1 MKRLIFII
9 TMLMLMAVSLY
20 ADTTKVIYITRTD
33 TTLGTRNANVDSI
46 RNDIVN
52 DPMGQ
57 LPGIWKVDL
66 CAMADVEGKAAAFWT
81 YYNLIITFGS
91 EEGSGDEGGGA
102 ADYDTFLDG
111 VFDTLKKPII
121 TRNAWLANGNPM
133 RLGTAARATEIDRFK
148 LDNTTH
154 FITRNT
160 YTDNAHWGDTV
171 MLYSASVR
179 AGHGLRG
186 MANAV
191 QTLVRW
197 PGEIRSDDADT
208 ALIAILDSNA
218 TNASGTTAPNRRAY
232 FALATSWQYCSWAA
246 RDLWYRTL
254 RWAIADT
261 VIDTCVTRVNI
272 TREGIDGN
280 FLEYSGSNCQTT
292 WHYGGFTNGFLTG
305 SDIRDRS
312 TLIRARTSAI
322 TTQLPDTST
331 SWAYDIVDT
340 KLIFRIKGVAE
351 NVASRSFSFWQG
363 LFEILYADQCLWLD
377 AKASYQLDS
386 TCASWLASEPDTLCN
401 SHYLKYPSIP
411 WASAQ
416 ASTRGT
422 DYSTI
427 AFDSMWIQDPIL
439 ESHMIFGNLKN
450 YIEEARADS
459 LDNQGV
465 MTHTIGTVT
474 NDAEISLYTEIT
486 GENFGAVRYGPR
498 WDITLAWRPANEAA
512 PDLDSSI
519 AWNPD
524 SVVFS
529 GYVDG
534 EDPDN
539 QYLQFYNGSSSE
551 IFTCTLAESPS
562 ADWLALST
570 LIGGGETPGYQLLNP
585 DLTGLAAGYYSTYVK
600 ATCTGVSD
608 SPDSAKVVL
617 RVNPQPGVRQVGG
630 KLKF

>member
-1 MKRLIFII
+1 
-9 TMLMLMAVSLY
+9 MLMLMAVSLY

-33 TTLGTRNANVDSI
+33 TTLGTRNANVDSL

-81 YYNLIITFGS
+81 YYNLIITFGA
-91 EEGSGDEGGGA
+91 EEGNGDEGGGA
-102 ADYDTFLDG
+102 NDYDTFLDG

-133 RLGTAARATEIDRFK
+133 RLGTAARATTSNVIK
-148 LDNTTH
+148 LDNPAH

-160 YTDNAHWGDTV
+160 YTDNAHFGDTV
-171 MLYSASVR
+171 WVCSLTDTPYGGQGNAI
-179 AGHGLRG
+179 RG
-186 MANAV
+186 MANNV
-191 QTLVRW
+191 VTLARW
-197 PGEIRSDDADT
+197 AGERRSDDADT
-208 ALIAILDSNA
+208 AIIAVVDSGL
-218 TNASGTTAPNRRAY
+218 TNASGTAAPNRRVFFGASSAWRY
-232 FALATSWQYCSWAA
+232 TSWSI
-246 RDLWYRTL
+246 RDMWHRTL
-254 RWAIADT
+254 RYAIADT
-261 VIDTCVTRVNI
+261 VIDTCVTKVMVG
-272 TREGIDGN
+272 REGIDGN
-280 FLEYSGSNCQTT
+280 FQEYSGSACQTT
-292 WHYGGFTNGFLTG
+292 WHYGAFSSGLLTG
-305 SDIRDRS
+305 WDVRDR
-312 TLIRARTSAI
+312 TTMLRARTRAI
-322 TTQLPDTST
+322 TTQLPDTSA
-331 SWAYDIVDT
+331 SWAYDIVDA
-340 KLIFRIKGVAE
+340 KLNCYIQGIAE
-351 NVASRSFSFWQG
+351 SAPATTFSCWEG

-422 DYSTI
+422 DYATV
-427 AFDSMWIQDPIL
+427 AFDSIWIQDPIISNWL
-439 ESHMIFGNLKN
+439 VWGNLKS

-459 LDNQGV
+459 LDNQGL

-474 NDAEISLYTEIT
+474 GDGEIT
-486 GENFGAVRYGPR
+486 LTGEIGNATALRVVETPR
-498 WDITLAWRPANEAA
+498 FDITLAWRPANEAA

-562 ADWLALST
+562 AAWLTLST

-617 RVNPQPGVRQVGG
+617 LVNPQPGVRQVGG